1 MPPGRCLKINVL
13 YRLRL
18 HALSAGKI
26 KEGRKERKKEERK
39 GQKDQLAACILA
51 GVHVICTRLS
61 KHCCQSDGPSFH
73 S

>member
-1 MPPGRCLKINVL
+1 MKLTSNETEKKTLIRREK
-13 YRLRL
+13 
-18 HALSAGKI
+18 KI